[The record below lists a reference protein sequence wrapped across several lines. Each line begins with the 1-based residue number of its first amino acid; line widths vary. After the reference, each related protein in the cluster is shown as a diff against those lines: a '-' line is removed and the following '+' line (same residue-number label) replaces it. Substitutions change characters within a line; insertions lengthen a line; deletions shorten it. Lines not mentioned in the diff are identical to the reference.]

1 MGKMQQVRMILEI
14 MMVSIE
20 SVLFGTK
27 LSCIHFDIVCACYC
41 TLWSISKFSAIAF
54 WFLGLFVNVFV
65 FWCLQHDRVFNL
77 VLLLFV
83 L

>member
-27 LSCIHFDIVCACYC
+27 LSCIHFDIVCAYV
-41 TLWSISKFSAIAF
+41 IA
-54 WFLGLFVNVFV
+54 LFGAFQNFQQLH
-65 FWCLQHDRVFNL
+65 FGS
-77 VLLLFV
+77 
-83 L
+83 

>member
-27 LSCIHFDIVCACYC
+27 LLYP
-41 TLWSISKFSAIAF
+41 
-54 WFLGLFVNVFV
+54 
-65 FWCLQHDRVFNL
+65 
-77 VLLLFV
+77 
-83 L
+83 